1 MIHEGARG
9 HTGFVQDK
17 RVFGRIYTKNSWR
30 YAQRNKIRSN
40 EPFQDATMDAELLY
54 KKLLAHLQTR
64 ITKANPPLA
73 LAGLAIGGAWI
84 AERLARDLGLPNY
97 GVINVA
103 FHRDDYAEKGLA
115 AMRSA
120 DSMATHLPFEV
131 AGSHIVLIDDVLLT
145 GRTVRA
151 ALNELFD
158 FGRPASVELMVLA
171 DRGKRELP
179 IAADFVGEHV
189 IVPEHQILALEK
201 NSTDAKGGQY
211 TFRFVLEER
220 V

>member
-1 MIHEGARG
+1 
-9 HTGFVQDK
+9 
-17 RVFGRIYTKNSWR
+17 
-30 YAQRNKIRSN
+30 
-40 EPFQDATMDAELLY
+40 MDAELLY
-54 KKLLAHLQTR
+54 KKLLAHLEA
-64 ITKANPPLA
+64 KAAQQSEPIK

-84 AERLARDLGLPNY
+84 AERLAHDLNLPHY

-115 AMRSA
+115 VIRSA
-120 DSMATHLPFEV
+120 EGMATHLPFDV
-131 AGSHIVLIDDVLLT
+131 AGAHIVLIDDVLLT

-189 IVPEHQILALEK
+189 IVADHQILALEK
-201 NSTDAKGGQY
+201 TAPDGSDSQY
-211 TFRFVLEER
+211 SFQFSIEER
-220 V
+220 AA